1 MIDIVGRI
9 YIIIFLKYYF
19 FVVIKNLLLNVF
31 SLCLIKKRMFLCI
44 KFFFFL
50 KFFKIGYVF
59 LLIEVC

>member
-19 FVVIKNLLLNVF
+19 IVVIKNLLLNVF
-31 SLCLIKKRMFLCI
+31 SLCLIKKCMFLCI
-44 KFFFFL
+44 KFFFFF